1 MVSFEGEGAK
11 EKQYATQVLRKMT
24 GTVLVT
30 GGAGYIGSHMVKLL
44 LRQGHQVTVFDNLS
58 TGHRDAVQS
67 VDFVEGDLRRE
78 ADAARAFSGRQFDVV
93 MHFAASCYVGESVQD
108 PAKYYAN
115 NVIGTLNLLR
125 AMRAAQVNR
134 LVFSSTCSTY
144 GDPVSLPMSEDH
156 PQRPVNPY
164 GVTKLTAERAMA
176 DYGRA
181 YGLGTVALRYFN
193 AAGCDHE
200 GELGERHDPET
211 HLIPLILREA
221 LRVRAGGKPE
231 DTQLQ
236 VFGDDFDTPDGSCVR
251 DYVHIADL
259 CAAHLHAMDRLMGD
273 KVAGFEAFNLGT
285 GKGFSVKEV
294 IETCR
299 RVTAQDIRYRVG
311 GLRAG
316 DPARLVA
323 SAERA
328 RAELGWSPEFK
339 ELSDIVETAWRWFS
353 RQPARVS
360 G

>member
-1 MVSFEGEGAK
+1 
-11 EKQYATQVLRKMT
+11 MT
-24 GTVLVT
+24 LSIFVT

-44 LRQGHQVTVFDNLS
+44 LRQGHQITVFDNLS
-58 TGHRDAVQS
+58 TGHRDAVEGA
-67 VDFVEGDLRRE
+67 DFVEGDLRR
-78 ADAARAFSGRQFDVV
+78 ATDAAQVFESRQFDAV
-93 MHFAASCYVGESVQD
+93 MHFAASCYVGESVQN
-108 PAKYYAN
+108 PAKYYVN
-115 NVIGTLNLLR
+115 NVIGTLNLLEV
-125 AMRAAQVNR
+125 MRAAKVQR

-144 GDPVSLPMSEDH
+144 GNPVSVPMSEDH

-164 GVTKLTAERAMA
+164 GMSKLTAERAMA

-193 AAGCDHE
+193 AAGCDPE

-211 HLIPLILREA
+211 HLIPLILLEA

-236 VFGDDFDTPDGSCVR
+236 VFGEDFDTPDGTCVR

-259 CAAHLHAMDRLMGD
+259 CAAHLLALERLMGGGA
-273 KVAGFEAFNLGT
+273 AGFEAFNLGT
-285 GKGFSVKEV
+285 GNGYSVKEV

-299 RVTAQDIRYRVG
+299 RVTGQDVRYRVAG
-311 GLRAG
+311 RRAG

-323 SAERA
+323 SAARA
-328 RAELGWSPEFK
+328 RAELGWSPEFN
-339 ELSDIVETAWRWFS
+339 ELSDIVETAWGWFS
-353 RQPARVS
+353 RQLARVR

>member
-1 MVSFEGEGAK
+1 MAVS
-11 EKQYATQVLRKMT
+11 
-24 GTVLVT
+24 VLVA

-44 LRQGHQVTVFDNLS
+44 LRHGHLVTVLDNLS
-58 TGHRDAVQS
+58 TGHRDAVQGA
-67 VDFVEGDLRRE
+67 DFVEGDLRRVT
-78 ADAARAFSGRQFDVV
+78 DAAQAFDGRQFDVV
-93 MHFAASCYVGESVQD
+93 MHFAASCYVGESVKD
-108 PAKYYAN
+108 PAKYYTN
-115 NVIGTLNLLR
+115 NVIGTLNLLE
-125 AMRAAQVNR
+125 AMRAAQVKH

-144 GDPVSLPMSEDH
+144 GDPVFLPMSEDH
-156 PQRPVNPY
+156 PQHPVNPY
-164 GVTKLTAERAMA
+164 GMTKLTAERAMA

-193 AAGCDHE
+193 AAGCDPE

-211 HLIPLILREA
+211 HLIPLVLREA

-236 VFGDDFDTPDGSCVR
+236 VFGDDFDTPDGSCIR

-259 CAAHLHAMDRLMGD
+259 CAAHLLAMERLIGD
-273 KVAGFEAFNLGT
+273 EVAGFKAFNLGT

-299 RVTAQDIRYRVG
+299 RVTGQDIQYRMAG
-311 GLRAG
+311 RRAG

-339 ELSDIVETAWRWFS
+339 DLSDIVETAWRWFS
-353 RQPARVS
+353 GRQKV
-360 G
+360 

>member
-1 MVSFEGEGAK
+1 MPVS
-11 EKQYATQVLRKMT
+11 
-24 GTVLVT
+24 VLVT

-44 LRQGHQVTVFDNLS
+44 GRQGHQVTVFDNLS
-58 TGHRDAVQS
+58 TGHRDAVKET
-67 VDFVEGDLRRE
+67 DFVEGDLRRE
-78 ADAARAFSGRQFDVV
+78 ADAARVFDGRQIDVV
-93 MHFAASCYVGESVQD
+93 MQFAASCYVGESVQN
-108 PAKYYAN
+108 PGKYYAN
-115 NVIGTLNLLR
+115 NVIGTLNLLG
-125 AMRAAQVNR
+125 AMRAAEAQR
-134 LVFSSTCSTY
+134 LVFSSSCSTY

-156 PQRPVNPY
+156 PQQPVNPY
-164 GVTKLTAERAMA
+164 GMSKLTAERAMA

-193 AAGCDHE
+193 AAGCDPE

-211 HLIPLILREA
+211 HLIPLIIREA
-221 LRVRAGGKPE
+221 LRVRAGGNPE

-236 VFGDDFDTPDGSCVR
+236 VFGDDFDTPDGTCVR

-259 CAAHLHAMDRLMGD
+259 CAAHLLAMERLLGGG
-273 KVAGFEAFNLGT
+273 VSGFEAFNLGT
-285 GKGFSVKEV
+285 EKGYSVKEV

-299 RVTAQDIRYRVG
+299 RITGQDIRYRITG
-311 GLRAG
+311 RRHG

-323 SAERA
+323 STARA
-328 RAELGWSPEFK
+328 RAELGWSPEFN

>member
-1 MVSFEGEGAK
+1 MAV
-11 EKQYATQVLRKMT
+11 RI
-24 GTVLVT
+24 LVT

-44 LRQGHQVTVFDNLS
+44 LRQGHHVTVFDNLS
-58 TGHRDAVQS
+58 TGHRDAVKG

-78 ADAARAFSGRQFDVV
+78 ADAARAFEGRRIEVV

-115 NVIGTLNLLR
+115 NVIGTLNLLE
-125 AMRAAQVNR
+125 AMRAAEVKR

-164 GVTKLTAERAMA
+164 GMSKLTAECAMA

-181 YGLGTVALRYFN
+181 YGLCTVALRYFN
-193 AAGCDHE
+193 AAGCDPE

-211 HLIPLILREA
+211 HLIPLVLREA
-221 LRVRAGGKPE
+221 LRVRGGGKAE

-236 VFGDDFDTPDGSCVR
+236 VFGDDFDTPDGTCIR
-251 DYVHIADL
+251 DYVHVADL
-259 CAAHLHAMDRLMGD
+259 CAAHLLAMKCLLGE
-273 KVAGFEAFNLGT
+273 KASEFEAFNLGT
-285 GKGFSVKEV
+285 GKGCSVKEV
-294 IETCR
+294 IEICR
-299 RVTAQDIRYRVG
+299 RITGQDIRYRLAG
-311 GLRAG
+311 RRAG

-328 RAELGWSPEFK
+328 RAELGWSPEFI
-339 ELSDIVETAWRWFS
+339 ELSDIVETAWHWFS